1 MHGAY
6 RDTGE
11 VGGRMAGVYEL
22 KEQRITETPL
32 FLFTFQLRN
41 GTVERFSTHGVE
53 YEGQRYEP
61 RVVAHNLF
69 EMRAD
74 AEEGIDSVMK
84 LTVTLANADSYCSQI
99 DRDPGWKGAKVS
111 VRFVFL
117 DLKGQTPA
125 SESVVVFRGVANA
138 AEEITERTVRVS
150 VTNRMNL
157 QRLLL
162 PEVRIQRRCPW
173 KFPMTAAQRQEAAAG
188 EKNSP
193 FYRCGYSPDVE
204 GGCGNL
210 SSEAPYDS
218 CDYTRAS
225 CEQRGMFDR
234 DSFGR
239 LTRRFGGIEFVPP
252 AILVRGHGEKGY
264 HLSAVSENE
273 GRYNDFVPMVYGTA
287 WYAPPI
293 VFARND
299 GNLTRME
306 VLLGMGEI
314 EQVLK
319 VLVND
324 VEIPEGQAGANM
336 TATGWYNV
344 VSRGDRTGGFN
355 ADFCDSLGR
364 PMGDPYGS
372 MAYLSVVTP
381 NRISDGRTLPRVQVL
396 LEGLKLARYG
406 SDGGYLGEAFSNNP
420 AWVILDILLRSG
432 WILEDVDVA
441 SFARTAE
448 YCEEPILVKDLYG
461 NAVLRP
467 RFQTNLVLRRRRSV
481 AEVIRG
487 IRTACRLYLCHGLDG
502 KLQLRVED
510 RIAVQQPVKWVG
522 SNSTEPL
529 DGGWP
534 CYEFGDGSDGKGGIL
549 RRENGEPT
557 IRFWSRSTADTP
569 NRFSVEFQDEFNEY
583 QQDSL
588 SMVDID
594 DAVET
599 GQEISAAL
607 NAVGIPNFHQAARAL
622 RLGLDKS
629 IRGNKYVQFETSVRG
644 VGLKPGDLITLT
656 YLKEGLLRQPFRIRS
671 IAPGLNYRTAVITA
685 QIHDDAWYSDEAEQN
700 GPGTRRQP
708 GAGLGL
714 PRPLLGA
721 AWDED
726 GEPQFTI
733 EEVDGGEAGGQ
744 ATVRLRV
751 GYTPGRQP
759 APGGPGIPLVSLAAE
774 VTSGAGSLEGG
785 QTLYYAVSAV
795 DENSDESSLSFLV
808 RVKIPEPGEGYAV
821 RLKGLSFGPGTTAFH
836 VYRGTDPVRL
846 YRIATHQSLSEDF
859 TDPGFPSQL
868 VGPPDEHYDHANFYW
883 RLELQP
889 ETAATVYSPS
899 GIGNEGLEMPV
910 NGYRGRTVRITRGRG
925 KGQERVVESNTETE
939 LRITR
944 PWTVTPDG
952 SSVFVVAESGWHF
965 GAAGKGS
972 PIEIE
977 APMQP
982 GATVHVLGRAA
993 SVHDRECA
1001 YELSPLTRWRLGSG
1015 AAGLD
1020 TEPPP
1025 KPVFG
1030 LYAAGRGSVEVR
1042 GIGFENLNNTRSV
1055 TSGILTLYYW
1065 PEREGHAGHMLS
1077 EAVSAENTVLELTEP
1092 LVASA
1097 GSFLQLEAEIV
1108 EVTAVQEGG
1117 TRCEVV
1123 RGAGGSIAEGHPQG
1137 TRVVLL
1143 RKLSHVAPF
1152 SKDFFGSPASGSH
1165 RDSVYLPGV
1174 RIAFAELVVRNAI
1187 GDSEPGRI
1195 CLTGTTDFG
1204 LRTLSGGQLVLQAE
1218 GYLAIQANVAPP
1230 LVVEETA
1237 LARDVFAVVR
1247 EAPQGG
1253 AVEVRVRQDEDEYCR
1268 LVIEAGETRSETI
1281 KGFELPRLIA
1291 GARLS
1296 LDIISAPSGGAG
1308 TPGKDLTV
1316 TIRL

>member
-1 MHGAY
+1 M
-6 RDTGE
+6 T
-11 VGGRMAGVYEL
+11 GVYEL

-111 VRFVFL
+111 VQFVFF

-125 SESVVVFRGVANA
+125 SEDVVVFRGVANA
-138 AEEITERTVRVS
+138 AEEITEKTVRVS

-173 KFPMTAAQRQEAAAG
+173 KFPTTAAQRQEAAVG
-188 EKNSP
+188 GKRSP
-193 FYRCGYSPDVE
+193 FHRCGYSPDVE
-204 GGCGNL
+204 GGCGN
-210 SSEAPYDS
+210 SSAELPYTW

-225 CEQRGMFDR
+225 CEQRGMFDC
-234 DSFGR
+234 DSSGR

-324 VEIPEGQAGANM
+324 VEIPEGQTGANM
-336 TATGWYNV
+336 TATGWYSV
-344 VSRGDRTGGFN
+344 VSRGDRTGEFN

-381 NRISDGRTLPRVQVL
+381 NRVSDGRTLPRVQVL
-396 LEGLKLARYG
+396 LQGLRIAHYG

-432 WILEDVDVA
+432 WSLEDVDVV
-441 SFARTAE
+441 SFARSAE
-448 YCEEPILVKDLYG
+448 YCEEPIPMKDLYG

-481 AEVIRG
+481 ADVIRG

-510 RIAVQQPVKWVG
+510 RMAGQQPVKWAG

-549 RRENGEPT
+549 RRENGEPA

-599 GQEISAAL
+599 GQEVSAAL

-622 RLGLDKS
+622 RLQLDKS
-629 IRGNKYVQFETSVRG
+629 IRGNKYVEFETSVRG

-656 YLKEGLLRQPFRIRS
+656 YLKEGFLRQPFRIRS
-671 IAPGLNYRTAVITA
+671 IAPGLNYRTVVITA

-733 EEVDGGEAGGQ
+733 EEVAGEEVGELAKL
-744 ATVRLRV
+744 RLRV
-751 GYTPGRQP
+751 GYTPGRRP

-795 DENSDESSLSFLV
+795 GEDGVESALSFLV
-808 RVKIPEPGEGYAV
+808 RARIPEVGDDYAV
-821 RLKGLSFGPGTTAFH
+821 RLQSLSFGPGAAAFH
-836 VYRGTDPVRL
+836 VYRGKDPVRL
-846 YRIATHQSLSEDF
+846 YRIAAHQPLSASF
-859 TDPGFPSQL
+859 TDTGLPPEL
-868 VGPPDEHYDHANFYW
+868 VGPPDEQYDHANFYW

-889 ETAATVYSPS
+889 ETPATLYSPS
-899 GIGNEGLEMPV
+899 SIGNEGLKMPV

-925 KGQERVVESNTETE
+925 KGQERVVESNTESE
-939 LRITR
+939 LRVTS
-944 PWTVTPDG
+944 PWAVTPDA

-965 GAAGKGS
+965 GAAGKSS

-977 APMQP
+977 TPMQP

-993 SVHDRECA
+993 NVHDRECA
-1001 YELSPLTRWRLGSG
+1001 YELSPMTRWRLGSG
-1015 AAGLD
+1015 AAALD
-1020 TEPPP
+1020 TESPP

-1042 GIGFENLNNTRSV
+1042 GVGFEDLANTRSV
-1055 TSGILTLYYW
+1055 TAGILTLYYC
-1065 PEREGHAGHMLS
+1065 PEREEHGEHQLS
-1077 EAVSAENTVLELTEP
+1077 EAVSAASTILELTQP
-1092 LVASA
+1092 LPASA

-1108 EVTAVQEGG
+1108 QVIAVQEGG
-1117 TRCEVV
+1117 ARCEVM
-1123 RGAGGSIAEGHPQG
+1123 RGAGGSTAQGHPQG
-1137 TRVVLL
+1137 TPVILL
-1143 RKLSHVAPF
+1143 HKLSHVVPF
-1152 SKDFFGSPASGSH
+1152 AKDFFGSPASGSH
-1165 RDSVYLPGV
+1165 RDSIYLPGA

-1204 LRTLSGGQLVLQAE
+1204 LRTLTGGQLVFQAE
-1218 GYLAIQANVAPP
+1218 GYLAIQSNVAPP

-1237 LARDVFAVVR
+1237 LPREVFAVLR

-1253 AVEVRVRQDEDEYCR
+1253 AVEVRLRQDEQEYCR
-1268 LVIEAGETRSETI
+1268 LVIGEGETRSETV
-1281 KGFELPRLIA
+1281 GGSQLPRLIA
-1291 GARLS
+1291 GGRLS
-1296 LDIISAPSGGAG
+1296 LDVISAPSGGTG
-1308 TPGKDLTV
+1308 SPGKDLTV

>member
-1 MHGAY
+1 
-6 RDTGE
+6 
-11 VGGRMAGVYEL
+11 MAGIYEL
-22 KEQRITETPL
+22 KEQSVTETPV

-41 GTVERFSTHGVE
+41 GAVERFSTHGVA

-61 RVVAHNLF
+61 RVLAHNLF

-74 AEEGIDSVMK
+74 AEEGIDSVLK
-84 LTVTLANADSYCSQI
+84 LTVTLADADSYCSQVE
-99 DRDPGWKGAKVS
+99 RDPGWRGAKVS
-111 VRFVFL
+111 VRFVFF
-117 DLKGQTPA
+117 DLKGQAAA
-125 SESVVVFRGVANA
+125 SEDVVVFRGVANA
-138 AEEITERTVRVS
+138 AEEITERTLRLS

-173 KFPMTAAQRQEAAAG
+173 KFPTTAAQRQGAALG
-188 EKNSP
+188 GKHTP

-210 SSEAPYDS
+210 ASEAPYMS

-234 DSFGR
+234 DSSGR
-239 LTRRFGGIEFVPP
+239 PTRRFGGIEFVPP

-319 VLVND
+319 VLVNE
-324 VEIPEGQAGANM
+324 VEIPEGLSGANM

-344 VSRGDRTGGFN
+344 VSRGSRTGEFN

-372 MAYLSVVTP
+372 MAYLSVVVP
-381 NRISDGRTLPRVQVL
+381 NRINDGRTLPRVQVL
-396 LEGLKLARYG
+396 MQGLKLVRYG
-406 SDGGYLGEAFSNNP
+406 SGGEYLGEVFSNNP

-432 WILEDVDVA
+432 WSLEDVDVA

-448 YCEEPILVKDLYG
+448 YCEEPIPMNDLYG
-461 NAVLRP
+461 NPVLRP

-487 IRTACRLYLCHGLDG
+487 VRTASRLYLCHGLDG
-502 KLQLRVED
+502 KLELRVED
-510 RIAVQQPVKWVG
+510 RIAAQQPVKWPG

-549 RRENGEPT
+549 RRENGEPA

-588 SMVDID
+588 SMVDIE

-599 GQEISAAL
+599 GQEVSAAL
-607 NAVGIPNFHQAARAL
+607 NAAGIPNFHQAARAL
-622 RLGLDKS
+622 RLQLDKS

-644 VGLKPGDLITLT
+644 LGLKPGDIITLT
-656 YLKEGLLRQPFRIRS
+656 YLKEGFLRQPFRIRS

-685 QIHDDAWYSDEAEQN
+685 QIHDDGWYTDEAEQGN
-700 GPGTRRQP
+700 PGTRRQP
-708 GAGLGL
+708 EAGLGL

-721 AWDED
+721 AWDEE
-726 GEPQFTI
+726 GEPRFTL
-733 EEVDGGEAGGQ
+733 EEMEGEEAGGQ
-744 ATVRLRV
+744 ATLRLRV

-759 APGGPGIPLVSLAAE
+759 GPGGPGIPLVSLAAE
-774 VTSGAGSLEGG
+774 VTSGAGTLEGG

-795 DENSDESSLSFLV
+795 GGDGTESAMSFLV
-808 RVKIPEPGEGYAV
+808 RARLPEAGDDYAV
-821 RLKGLSFGPGTTAFH
+821 RLKSLSFGPGAAAFH
-836 VYRGTDPVRL
+836 VYRGKDPVRL
-846 YRIATHQSLSEDF
+846 YRIAAYQPFSESF
-859 TDPGFPSQL
+859 TDTGLPPEL

-883 RLELQP
+883 RFELHP
-889 ETAATVYSPS
+889 ETAATVWSANS
-899 GIGNEGLEMPV
+899 IGNEGLEMPL
-910 NGYRGRTVRITRGRG
+910 NGYRGRIVRITRGRG
-925 KGQERVVESNTETE
+925 KGQERVVASNTETE
-939 LRITR
+939 LQVTS
-944 PWTVTPDG
+944 PWGVTPDS
-952 SSVFVVAESGWHF
+952 SSVFVVAEPGWRL
-965 GAAGKGS
+965 GAAGKSS
-972 PIEIE
+972 PIDFEV
-977 APMQP
+977 PMQP
-982 GATVHVLGRAA
+982 GATVHILGRAA
-993 SVHDRECA
+993 NVHDRECA
-1001 YELSPLTRWRLGSG
+1001 FELSPLTRWRLGSG
-1015 AAGLD
+1015 GAALD
-1020 TEPPP
+1020 TGPPP

-1042 GIGFENLNNTRSV
+1042 GIGFEELINTRSV
-1055 TSGILTLYYW
+1055 TAGILTLYYW
-1065 PEREGHAGHMLS
+1065 PERESSAQRTLS
-1077 EAVSAENTVLELTEP
+1077 AAVSAESTVLELAEP
-1092 LVASA
+1092 LGADA
-1097 GSFLQLEAEIV
+1097 GSFLQLEAEV
-1108 EVTAVQEGG
+1108 VQVTAVQEGG
-1117 TRCEVV
+1117 TRYEVM
-1123 RGAGGSIAEGHPQG
+1123 RGAAGSTAARHAEATP
-1137 TRVVLL
+1137 VMVL
-1143 RKLSHVAPF
+1143 RKMSHVLPF

-1165 RDSVYLPGV
+1165 RASIYLPGV
-1174 RIAFAELVVRNAI
+1174 RIAFAELVVRNAV
-1187 GDSEPGRI
+1187 GESEPGRV

-1204 LRTLSGGQLVLQAE
+1204 LRTLTGGQLVLQAE
-1218 GYLAIQANVAPP
+1218 GYVAIQSNVAPP

-1237 LARDVFAVVR
+1237 LAREVFAVLR
-1247 EAPQGG
+1247 EGPQGG
-1253 AVEVRVRQDEDEYCR
+1253 PVEVRLRQDEEEYCR
-1268 LVIEAGETRSETI
+1268 LVIGAGETRSETI
-1281 KGFELPRLIA
+1281 GGLTLPRLIA

-1296 LDIISAPSGGAG
+1296 LDVLSAPSGGAG
-1308 TPGKDLTV
+1308 SPGKDLTV